1 MASRGRGGSRN
12 GQIGKAYTNR
22 TDLNPAAK
30 LPISAPSGMQQG
42 MRKQLEDSQRAVPMG
57 RTQAPPVD
65 TSMTPPM
72 PMEQPIPLSAPTQ
85 FADEPITAGAPFGAG
100 PGPSFTPDT
109 MGDDMQRLKGYI
121 PVIEVVAQAQDSPQV
136 LRDFVLYLKSV

>member
-1 MASRGRGGSRN
+1 VASRGRGGSRN

-85 FADEPITAGAPFGAG
+85 FPNESISDGLKSPMINAKPANE
-100 PGPSFTPDT
+100 
-109 MGDDMQRLKGYI
+109 DMQRLKRYI
-121 PVIEVVAQAQDSPQV
+121 PVIEIAAQTQDAPQV
-136 LRDFVLYLKSV
+136 LRDFLLYIKGV